1 METLMIRQFFG
12 VLFFAAATS
21 LLPAQSVPTARHISP
36 AKLDRNTSELFRDSM
51 YWDNYFY
58 DSSAKLVR
66 SPYGDISGHSA
77 GRYMV
82 RESSWYALGLLLRDQ
97 QGDRERAAQIL
108 DTVLKEQYTQPGVR
122 WFGTYKRTPEEPDPT
137 QKTIIWR
144 GYDPNWRHFIGTTF
158 AIILIEFPERVSP
171 ELRDRMYKAID
182 LAIEG
187 EMQEGRLVPSYTNI
201 ALMYGFLWDFA
212 AVHDHNA
219 AWLQQSAAWNEQVY
233 KLYKQDNAFFE
244 YNSPTYCG
252 VDIYGLALFRDY
264 GSSEHMRA
272 IGREMEAGLWR
283 DLMKYYQPGLR
294 NLSGPYDRS
303 YGMDM
308 ESYVSVVGLWMRTV
322 LDPAHAPFPQLS
334 ATTDHL
340 PDLWFA
346 PHVAILGTSIPADAL
361 SKMKHSEGEHL
372 VRQQIDADR
381 VATAWIGKNVIFGGE
396 ITDKT
401 KDAGTTT
408 QFHPA
413 TIQWRTPSGSIGWVE
428 LVQCPPVDASA
439 DEHGL
444 TIDTSG
450 TARFRIHA
458 AGLDTSKVS
467 GTIWDLPGIHITA
480 KTDSTGATVEPGK
493 DYVDVVY
500 NGMNHMRLSILGGQ

>member
-1 METLMIRQFFG
+1 MIRQSLCL
-12 VLFFAAATS
+12 LFLAGATS
-21 LLPAQSVPTARHISP
+21 LLHAQNLPAARHVSP
-36 AKLDRNTSELFRDSM
+36 VKLDRNTSELFRDSM

-66 SPYGDISGHSA
+66 SPYGGMYAHSA
-77 GRYMV
+77 GHYMV
-82 RESSWYALGLLLRDQ
+82 RESSWYALGLLFRDQ
-97 QGDRERAAQIL
+97 PGDRERAAQIL
-108 DTVLKEQYTQPGVR
+108 DTVLKEQYTAPGVR
-122 WFGTYKRTPEEPDPT
+122 WYGTYKRTPEEPDPT
-137 QKTIIWR
+137 AKSLIWR

-158 AIILIEFPERVSP
+158 AMILIEFPDRVSP
-171 ELRDRMYKAID
+171 ALRDRMHKAID

-219 AWLQQSAAWNEQVY
+219 AWLKQSAAWNDEVY
-233 KLYKQDNAFFE
+233 RLYKQYDAFYE

-252 VDIYGLALFRDY
+252 VDIYGLALWRDY
-264 GSSEHMRA
+264 GSSAHMRQ
-272 IGREMEAGLWR
+272 IGGEMEAGLWR
-283 DLMKYYQPGLR
+283 DLMKYYNPDLR

-322 LDPAHAPFPQLS
+322 LDAEHAPFPHLS
-334 ATTDHL
+334 ATADHL

-346 PHVAILGTSIPADAL
+346 PHAAILGTSIPADAL
-361 SKMKHSEGEHL
+361 ARMKHFDGEHL
-372 VRQQIDADR
+372 VRQQIDAKR
-381 VATAWIGKNVIFGGE
+381 TATAWIGKDVIFGGE
-396 ITDKT
+396 FTHKT

-413 TIQWRTPSGSIGWVE
+413 TIQWRTPSGSIGWVQ
-428 LVQCPPVDASA
+428 LVQCPPVDATA

-450 TARFRIHA
+450 TVRFRIHA
-458 AGLDTSKVS
+458 VGIDKSKVS
-467 GTIWDLPGIHITA
+467 QASWDLPSLHVTA
-480 KTDSTGATVEPGK
+480 ENDAKGFTLDAGK
-493 DYVDVVY
+493 DYVDLVY
-500 NGMNHMRLSILGGQ
+500 SGMNHMHLAIERVR

>member
-1 METLMIRQFFG
+1 M
-12 VLFFAAATS
+12 TS
-21 LLPAQSVPTARHISP
+21 LLHAQKLPVARHVSS
-36 AKLDRNTSELFRDSM
+36 AKLDRNTRELFRDSM

-66 SPYGDISGHSA
+66 SPNGGMHGRSA
-77 GRYMV
+77 GHYMV

-97 QGDRERAAQIL
+97 QGDRERAAEIL
-108 DTVLKEQYTQPGVR
+108 DTVLKEQYTTPGVR
-122 WFGTYKRTPEEPDPT
+122 WHGTYKRTPEEPDPT
-137 QKTIIWR
+137 EKSIIWR

-158 AIILIEFPERVSP
+158 AMILIEFPERVSP

-187 EMQEGRLVPSYTNI
+187 EMHEGRLAPSYTNI

-219 AWLQQSAAWNEQVY
+219 DWLKQSAAWNDEVFR
-233 KLYKQDNAFFE
+233 LYKQFDAFYE

-264 GSSEHMRA
+264 GSSAHMRE
-272 IGREMEAGLWR
+272 IGSEMEAGLWR
-283 DLMKYYQPGLR
+283 DLMKYYNPDLR

-308 ESYVSVVGLWMRTV
+308 ESYVSVVGLWMRTL
-322 LDPAHAPFPQLS
+322 LDATHAPFPYLS
-334 ATTDHL
+334 AATDHL

-346 PHVAILGTSIPADAL
+346 PHAAILGTSAPADAIA
-361 SKMKHSEGEHL
+361 KMKHFDGEHL
-372 VRQQIDADR
+372 VRQQIDAR
-381 VATAWIGKNVIFGGE
+381 RTATAWIGKDVMFGGE
-396 ITDKT
+396 STQKT

-413 TIQWRTPSGSIGWVE
+413 TIQWRTPSGSIGWVQ
-428 LVQCPPVDASA
+428 LVQCPPVDATA

-450 TARFRIHA
+450 TVRLRIHA
-458 AGLDTSKVS
+458 VGIDKAKVS
-467 GTIWDLPGIHITA
+467 GTSWDLPGLHVTA
-480 KTDSTGATVEPGK
+480 ENDAKGFTLDAGQDS
-493 DYVDVVY
+493 VDLVY
-500 NGMNHMRLSILGGQ
+500 NGMNHMHLAIERVR

>member
-1 METLMIRQFFG
+1 MIRQSLG
-12 VLFFAAATS
+12 LLFVAAATS
-21 LLPAQSVPTARHISP
+21 LLAAQGVPTARHIAP
-36 AKLDRNTSELFRDSM
+36 ARLDQNTGEVFRDSM

-66 SPYGDISGHSA
+66 SPYAAGSAHSA
-77 GRYMV
+77 GHYMV

-97 QGDRERAAQIL
+97 QGDREQRRRDTGYRAERAIHAAGCAL
-108 DTVLKEQYTQPGVR
+108 VR
-122 WFGTYKRTPEEPDPT
+122 NIQTHAGGARPDAENCDLARLRP
-137 QKTIIWR
+137 QLASL
-144 GYDPNWRHFIGTTF
+144 YRHYF
-158 AIILIEFPERVSP
+158 AMILIEFPERVSP

-233 KLYKQDNAFFE
+233 KLYKQYNAFYE

-252 VDIYGLALFRDY
+252 VDLYGLALFRDY
-264 GSSEHMRA
+264 GSSEHMRT
-272 IGREMEAGLWR
+272 IGSEMEAGLWR
-283 DLMKYYQPGLR
+283 DLMKYYQPDLR
-294 NLSGPYDRS
+294 NISGPYDRS

-322 LDPAHAPFPQLS
+322 LDAPHAPFPPLS

-346 PHVAILGTSIPADAL
+346 PHFAILGTRFPADAL
-361 SKMKHSEGEHL
+361 AKMKKFEGEHL
-372 VRQQIDADR
+372 VRQQIDAKR
-381 VATAWIGKNVIFGGE
+381 VATAWIGKKVIFGGE
-396 ITDKT
+396 FTNKT
-401 KDAGTTT
+401 KDAGTTS

-413 TIQWRTPSGSIGWVE
+413 TIQWRTPSGSIGWVQ
-428 LVQCPPVDASA
+428 LLQCPPVDASA

-450 TARFRIHA
+450 TVRFRIHA
-458 AGLDTSKVS
+458 ARLDQSKLT
-467 GTIWDLPGIHITA
+467 GTDWNLPGVHVTA
-480 KTDSTGATVEPGK
+480 QSDAKDSTVEAGK

-500 NGMNHMRLSILGGQ
+500 NGMNHMRLSIQGAQ